1 MYLLVVYLVYVFSS
15 SYFHLWAPS
24 GCAFHFRLSSLYLFQ
39 NCRLPNVHYNVEY
52 AVLFTRTYSRERT
65 PFQCCSVRLAFSKR
79 ADMKLGERS
88 CVLICQTPSIVFEFG
103 LLMHRETISY
113 SVSFP
118 HEGEFMSSSS
128 YEDQLFGSVV
138 RMLFDFGR
146 EEGRSKNTSSKTN
159 YDQRIFCSKVP
170 CQKKAVSEIRRIV
183 HFSFPKFPRRIVTQ
197 LSCSRCF

>member
-1 MYLLVVYLVYVFSS
+1 
-15 SYFHLWAPS
+15 
-24 GCAFHFRLSSLYLFQ
+24 
-39 NCRLPNVHYNVEY
+39 
-52 AVLFTRTYSRERT
+52 
-65 PFQCCSVRLAFSKR
+65 
-79 ADMKLGERS
+79 MKLGERS

-197 LSCSRCF
+197 LSCSRCFWCGITKMKSWRLLGFDQQRIKRDRSLRLLCESVEHSGFRGRSWKWSRSCYLVC